1 MPSFAFVAGAA
12 EIDCNILEMG
22 TSLLS
27 IALRLTSTLNF
38 KLLQS
43 FVVYWIQSES
53 NAFKCPM
60 LNEDI
65 QNLMPLIVLQ
75 LQGTISSACFSPF
88 GTIKSVLVEYSLGS
102 MDVVKAEE
110 ENRKE

>member
-1 MPSFAFVAGAA
+1 
-12 EIDCNILEMG
+12 
-22 TSLLS
+22 
-27 IALRLTSTLNF
+27 
-38 KLLQS
+38 
-43 FVVYWIQSES
+43 
-53 NAFKCPM
+53 M

-65 QNLMPLIVLQ
+65 QNPMPLIVLQ

>member
-1 MPSFAFVAGAA
+1 VAGAA
-12 EIDCNILEMG
+12 EIDLNILEMG

-38 KLLQS
+38 KLFQS
-43 FVVYWIQSES
+43 FDIYQVQSES

-60 LNEDI
+60 LNEDV
-65 QNLMPLIVLQ
+65 QNPTPLIFLQ
-75 LQGTISSACFSPF
+75 LQGTISSAYSSPL

-102 MDVVKAEE
+102 MDVVKSEE